1 MFPLWFPLDA
11 FFELFECE
19 FKIFYDY
26 IFINNIYSTNSIEPP
41 TCSAPF
47 SVFNDLI
54 GDISEFTQS
63 WTRVLIK
70 SYE

>member
-41 TCSAPF
+41 NVCRVNSL
-47 SVFNDLI
+47 SVVIKLLKYLM
-54 GDISEFTQS
+54 SLTQ
-63 WTRVLIK
+63 LNM
-70 SYE
+70 